1 LRGGEGERG
10 RGGDSLREKLRETQC
25 NSVVKEKFMKK
36 PENGTSKARLRS
48 SYVTLVVSVS
58 LVLFLL
64 GILGLVLINAR
75 ELSDY
80 FRESLSFSVMLDDAA
95 KEADIRMLQKDL
107 DAKAYVKS
115 TKYVSKDEAAI
126 KMKEDFGEDFISFL
140 GDNPLPPSI
149 DVYLVSNYTVPDS
162 VAKIE
167 KYIYLYPFVTDVVVP
182 ESLLMLI
189 NENFKKISLFL
200 LVISAFLFLIALS
213 IINNTIRLSIYS
225 KRFLIRTMQLVG
237 ATRSFIR
244 RPFILQ
250 GAFNGFLAA
259 LIAMTLLMGL
269 LYLVEKEFFMMFTFE
284 NTNLLLLLGVA
295 IIIVGVLINIIST
308 FFSVNKYLS
317 ISEDKLYY

>member
-1 LRGGEGERG
+1 
-10 RGGDSLREKLRETQC
+10 
-25 NSVVKEKFMKK
+25 MKK
-36 PENGTSKARLRS
+36 RGTGSSKGKLRS
-48 SYVTLVVSVS
+48 SYLTLVISVS

-80 FRESLSFSVMLDDAA
+80 FRESLSFSVMLDDDA

-107 DAKAYVKS
+107 DAKPYVKS
-115 TKYVSKDEAAI
+115 TGYISKDDAAV
-126 KMKEDFGEDFISFL
+126 KMKEELGEDFISFL

-149 DVYLVSNYTVPDS
+149 DVYLYSGYTSPDS

-167 KYIYLYPFVTDVVVP
+167 KYILQYPFVKEVYYQ
-182 ESLLMLI
+182 ESLLFLI
-189 NENFKKISLFL
+189 NENVKKISLFL
-200 LVISAFLFLIALS
+200 LILSSFLFLIALT

-244 RPFILQ
+244 KPFLIQSAFQ
-250 GAFNGFLAA
+250 GLIAA
-259 LIAMTLLMGL
+259 LIAMTLLLGL
-269 LYLVEKEFFMMFTFE
+269 MYLIEKEYFMMFTFE
-284 NTNLLLLLGVA
+284 STKLLLLLGVV
-295 IIIVGVLINIIST
+295 IIIIGVLINIIST
-308 FFSVNKYLS
+308 FFSVNRYLS